1 MIVETKK
8 KAPLFA
14 QHSFWNNQLVVKY
27 CDEDKERPQGII
39 KKLEFKDISTVP
51 TPLPEEF
58 EWCIIDVNNMEEIEE
73 VYKLL
78 KDHYMEYDKGKQK
91 TTLTIDFLRWVLAPP
106 GYFKDCAVGIRLK
119 STKELIGFA
128 NSAPAKISLGGTVL
142 DMGSFSY
149 LCIERRFRAKR
160 LPSFITTE
168 LIRRTNLNGVWQ
180 SFFTSSKVIFVPF
193 SEVWFYG
200 RVLNYTKL
208 FELEYASIP
217 SGSSLEEEI
226 EKNRLPT
233 VDIKGF
239 REMTKE
245 DVPQVVKILAQYLKR
260 FEMHPV
266 FTEETVEHMF
276 LTKKGI
282 VHSYVVESEKAVTDF
297 VSFYLV
303 YYTVHRH
310 ETIKGFSAAN
320 LYYYAVTKTPL
331 KELVNMVMVTA
342 EKMGVDT
349 FDTSDSMENKTF
361 IEELK
366 FEKLND
372 CQHFYFQ
379 NYSFRKILPEE
390 LGMHDI

>member
-208 FELEYASIP
+208 FE
-217 SGSSLEEEI
+217 
-226 EKNRLPT
+226 
-233 VDIKGF
+233 
-239 REMTKE
+239 
-245 DVPQVVKILAQYLKR
+245 VK
-260 FEMHPV
+260 PN
-266 FTEETVEHMF
+266 
-276 LTKKGI
+276 
-282 VHSYVVESEKAVTDF
+282 
-297 VSFYLV
+297 V
-303 YYTVHRH
+303 Y
-310 ETIKGFSAAN
+310 F
-320 LYYYAVTKTPL
+320 
-331 KELVNMVMVTA
+331 
-342 EKMGVDT
+342 
-349 FDTSDSMENKTF
+349 
-361 IEELK
+361 
-366 FEKLND
+366 
-372 CQHFYFQ
+372 
-379 NYSFRKILPEE
+379 
-390 LGMHDI
+390 